1 MPVHLVCTALECGR
15 GMKYPEK
22 THTDIMRMCKLH
34 TDSGPGWKLILFYH
48 QGFFKKTLNET
59 RLFEDLLYY
68 LVVKHNW
75 SFMKRNIFPASPYE
89 LSLNVNL
96 ILYSLLLKSKQQ
108 IWYFFK
114 WLFGLCKYRGRGR
127 NGDLVSEEGKGYTQG
142 NSLQNCCL

>member
-1 MPVHLVCTALECGR
+1 MARACPGSSGCMAGTSPGQGAIPWQSALTHTPTLTHSENVDMPVHLVCTALECGR

-68 LVVKHNW
+68 LVVKHN
-75 SFMKRNIFPASPYE
+75 
-89 LSLNVNL
+89 
-96 ILYSLLLKSKQQ
+96 
-108 IWYFFK
+108 
-114 WLFGLCKYRGRGR
+114 
-127 NGDLVSEEGKGYTQG
+127 
-142 NSLQNCCL
+142 